1 MMKKIDINITVGGPQ
16 GGGIDTSSNMISRAF
31 AQSGYYVFGVR
42 EYHSNIKG
50 RHSYTHVRIKSERPR
65 SLKYPVDFLVAL
77 DPDSIFE
84 HLEDIG
90 PGTKIIYDSSIEKAE
105 LSQARMIMRDTARKI
120 KETLD
125 EEKFPNT
132 IAGAVQWMK
141 SKGAVPLSIPF
152 NNVVQDA
159 IKEGV
164 PSRYFNTLGAAL
176 TLAIAGVDRKYM
188 EESIRLVFAGKDKII
203 EENVRVVD
211 AAYNYCRNN
220 GLLGETLPYI
230 EHSKRFMIT
239 GNDGAAIG
247 KIMGGLR
254 MQTYYPITPASD
266 ESTIMEEHNYIKW
279 IDAEASKLKDAGV
292 VVVQTEDEISAA
304 TMASGAA
311 VTGTRAAT
319 ATSGPGFSLMA
330 EAIGFAGIDEIP
342 LVITLYQRGGPSTGL
357 PTRNGQ
363 SDLLFAMN
371 TGHGEFPRIVLSSG
385 DVEECIYDS
394 MKALNYA
401 QRYQMPVLHLIDKNL
416 ANTTDFVSLI
426 DPKKVPVMAQ
436 KLEPHGTN
444 FKRYNLDTK
453 NGISNLGAFG
463 KDIFWMTGDEHDEL
477 GHVTED
483 SDIRDRMMEKR
494 FKKLET
500 ADLEIPLEDKAI
512 LYGDPKAE
520 ITFVTWGSQKGPILD
535 VIDLL
540 KEEGINANLLYL
552 RMFIPFP
559 TKFVKEVLSK
569 AKIIIDVESNYIGQA
584 ASVIMA
590 NTGINIEN
598 RILKYNGRHMTEDEI
613 YQSAIEII
621 KNKGNKIEKVL
632 KHGA

>member
-1 MMKKIDINITVGGPQ
+1 MTKVDINITVGGPQ

-50 RHSYTHVRIKSERPR
+50 RHSYTHVRIKAERPR

-84 HLEDIG
+84 HLEDVG
-90 PGTKIIYDSSIEKAE
+90 QGSKIIYDSAIDKAE
-105 LSQARMIMRDTARKI
+105 LSQARLIMRDTAKKI
-120 KETLD
+120 KETLTD
-125 EEKFPNT
+125 DNFPNT
-132 IAGAVQWMK
+132 ISGAIAWMK
-141 SKGAVPLSIPF
+141 SRGAIPIPVPF
-152 NNVVQDA
+152 NSVVQKA
-159 IKEGV
+159 ISGGV

-176 TLAIAGVDRKYM
+176 TLAISGVNVKHMND
-188 EESIRLVFAGKDKII
+188 SIKIVFAGKESII
-203 EENVRVVD
+203 DENVAVVK
-211 AAYNYCRNN
+211 AAYDYCAENN
-220 GLLGETLPYI
+220 LAGKTLPDL
-230 EHSKRFMIT
+230 EHPTRFMLT

-247 KIMGGLR
+247 KMMGGLR
-254 MQTYYPITPASD
+254 LQTYYPITPASD

-279 IDAEASKLKDAGV
+279 VDTEATKLKESGI
-292 VVVQTEDEISAA
+292 VVVQTEDEISAI
-304 TMASGAA
+304 TMAIGAA
-311 VTGTRAAT
+311 LTGTRTST

-330 EAIGFAGIDEIP
+330 EGFSFAGISEVP
-342 LVITLYQRGGPSTGL
+342 LVVTLYQRGGPSTGL

-401 QRYQMPVLHLIDKNL
+401 HRYQMPVIHLIDKNL
-416 ANTTDFVSLI
+416 ANTSDFIPHI
-426 DPKKVPVMAQ
+426 DGRKVPVIASRFDV
-436 KLEPHGTN
+436 HGLD
-444 FKRYNLDTK
+444 FKRYNLDTT

-483 SDIRDRMMEKR
+483 SEVRDRMMVKR
-494 FKKLET
+494 FTKLKT
-500 ADLEIPLEDKAI
+500 ADKEIPMDDRAI
-512 LYGDPKAE
+512 LYGDKNAE
-520 ITFVTWGSQKGPILD
+520 VTFVTWGSQKGPILD

-540 KEEGINANLLYL
+540 AEEGIKANLLYVK
-552 RMFIPFP
+552 MFIPFP
-559 TKFVKEVLSK
+559 EEFVKKILSN
-569 AKIIIDVESNYIGQA
+569 AKLVIDVESNFLGQLA
-584 ASVIMA
+584 EVIRA
-590 NTGINIEN
+590 KTGINIES
-598 RILKYNGRHMTEDEI
+598 RILKYNGRHITEDEI
-613 YQSAIEII
+613 LSASREII
-621 KNKGNKIEKVL
+621 NNKETKVEKVL

>member
-1 MMKKIDINITVGGPQ
+1 MTIVDINITVGGPQ

-50 RHSYTHVRIKSERPR
+50 RHSYTHVRIKADRPR

-84 HLEDIG
+84 HLEDVG
-90 PGTKIIYDSSIEKAE
+90 QGSKIIYDSAIDKAE
-105 LSQARMIMRDTARKI
+105 LSQARLIMRDTAKKI
-120 KETLD
+120 KETLTD
-125 EEKFPNT
+125 DNFPNT
-132 IAGAVQWMK
+132 ISGAIAWMK
-141 SKGAVPLSIPF
+141 SRGAIPIPVPF
-152 NNVVQDA
+152 NSVVQKA
-159 IKEGV
+159 ISGGV

-176 TLAIAGVDRKYM
+176 TLAISGVNVKHMND
-188 EESIRLVFAGKDKII
+188 SIKIVFAGKESII
-203 EENVRVVD
+203 DENVAVVK
-211 AAYNYCRNN
+211 AAYDYCAENN
-220 GLLGETLPYI
+220 LAGKTLPDL
-230 EHSKRFMIT
+230 EHPTRFMLT

-247 KIMGGLR
+247 KMMGGLR
-254 MQTYYPITPASD
+254 LQTYYPITPASD

-279 IDAEASKLKDAGV
+279 VDTEATKLKESGI
-292 VVVQTEDEISAA
+292 VVVQTEDEISAI
-304 TMASGAA
+304 TMAIGAA
-311 VTGTRAAT
+311 LTGTRTST

-330 EAIGFAGIDEIP
+330 EGFSFAGTDEVP
-342 LVITLYQRGGPSTGL
+342 LVVTLYQRGGPSTGL

-401 QRYQMPVLHLIDKNL
+401 HRYQMPVIHLIDKNL
-416 ANTTDFVSLI
+416 ANTSDFIPHI
-426 DPKKVPVMAQ
+426 DGRKVPVIASR
-436 KLEPHGTN
+436 LDVHGLD
-444 FKRYNLDTK
+444 FKRYNLDTT

-483 SDIRDRMMEKR
+483 SEVRDRMMVKR
-494 FKKLET
+494 FTKLKT
-500 ADLEIPLEDKAI
+500 ADKEIPMDDRAI
-512 LYGDPKAE
+512 LYGDKNAE
-520 ITFVTWGSQKGPILD
+520 VTFVTWGSQKGPILD

-540 KEEGINANLLYL
+540 AEEGIKANLLYVK
-552 RMFIPFP
+552 MFIPFP
-559 TKFVKEVLSK
+559 EEFVKKILSN
-569 AKIIIDVESNYIGQA
+569 AKLVIDVESNFLGQLA
-584 ASVIMA
+584 EVIRA
-590 NTGINIEN
+590 KTGINIES
-598 RILKYNGRHMTEDEI
+598 RILKYNGRHITEDEI
-613 YQSAIEII
+613 LSASREII
-621 KNKGNKIEKVL
+621 NNKETKVEKVL

>member
-1 MMKKIDINITVGGPQ
+1 MTIVDINITVGGPQ

-50 RHSYTHVRIKSERPR
+50 RHSYTHVRIKANRPR

-84 HLEDIG
+84 HLEDVG
-90 PGTKIIYDSSIEKAE
+90 QGSKIIYDSAIDKAE
-105 LSQARMIMRDTARKI
+105 LSQARLIMRDTAKKI
-120 KETLD
+120 KETLTD
-125 EEKFPNT
+125 DNFPNT
-132 IAGAVQWMK
+132 ISGAIAWMK
-141 SKGAVPLSIPF
+141 SRGAIPIPVPF
-152 NNVVQDA
+152 NSVVQKA
-159 IKEGV
+159 ISGGV

-176 TLAIAGVDRKYM
+176 TLAISGVNVKHMND
-188 EESIRLVFAGKDKII
+188 SIKIVFAGKESII
-203 EENVRVVD
+203 DENVAVVK
-211 AAYNYCRNN
+211 AAYDYCAENN
-220 GLLGETLPYI
+220 LAGKTLPDL
-230 EHSKRFMIT
+230 EHPTRFMLT

-247 KIMGGLR
+247 KMMGGLR
-254 MQTYYPITPASD
+254 LQTYYPITPASD

-279 IDAEASKLKDAGV
+279 VDTEATKLKESGI
-292 VVVQTEDEISAA
+292 VVVQTEDEISAI
-304 TMASGAA
+304 TMAIGAA
-311 VTGTRAAT
+311 LTGTRTST

-330 EAIGFAGIDEIP
+330 EGFSFAGTDEVP
-342 LVITLYQRGGPSTGL
+342 LVVTLYQRGGPSTGL

-401 QRYQMPVLHLIDKNL
+401 HRYQMPVIHLIDKNL
-416 ANTTDFVSLI
+416 ANTSDFIPHI
-426 DPKKVPVMAQ
+426 DGRKVPVIASRFDV
-436 KLEPHGTN
+436 HGLD
-444 FKRYNLDTK
+444 FKRYNLDTT

-483 SDIRDRMMEKR
+483 SEVRDRMMVKR
-494 FKKLET
+494 FTKLKT
-500 ADLEIPLEDKAI
+500 ADKEIPMDDRAI
-512 LYGDPKAE
+512 LYGDKNAE
-520 ITFVTWGSQKGPILD
+520 VTFVTWGSQKGPILD

-540 KEEGINANLLYL
+540 AEEGIKANLLYVK
-552 RMFIPFP
+552 MFIPFP
-559 TKFVKEVLSK
+559 EEFVKKILSN
-569 AKIIIDVESNYIGQA
+569 AKLVIDVESNFLGQLA
-584 ASVIMA
+584 EVIRA
-590 NTGINIEN
+590 KTGINIES
-598 RILKYNGRHMTEDEI
+598 RILKYNGRHITEDEI
-613 YQSAIEII
+613 LSASREII
-621 KNKGNKIEKVL
+621 NNKETKVEKVL

>member
-1 MMKKIDINITVGGPQ
+1 MTIVDINITVGGPQ

-50 RHSYTHVRIKSERPR
+50 RHSYTHVRIKADRPR

-84 HLEDIG
+84 HLEDVG
-90 PGTKIIYDSSIEKAE
+90 QGSKIIYDSAIDKAE
-105 LSQARMIMRDTARKI
+105 LSQARLIMRDTAKKI
-120 KETLD
+120 KETLTD
-125 EEKFPNT
+125 DNFPNT
-132 IAGAVQWMK
+132 ISGAIAWMK
-141 SKGAVPLSIPF
+141 SRGAIPIPVPF
-152 NNVVQDA
+152 NSVVQKA
-159 IKEGV
+159 ISGGV

-176 TLAIAGVDRKYM
+176 TLAISGVNVKHMND
-188 EESIRLVFAGKDKII
+188 SIKIVFAGKESII
-203 EENVRVVD
+203 DENVAVVK
-211 AAYNYCRNN
+211 AAYDYCAENN
-220 GLLGETLPYI
+220 LAGKTLPDL
-230 EHSKRFMIT
+230 EHPTRFMLT

-247 KIMGGLR
+247 KMMGGLR
-254 MQTYYPITPASD
+254 LQTYYPITPASD

-279 IDAEASKLKDAGV
+279 VDTEATKLKESGI
-292 VVVQTEDEISAA
+292 VVVQTEDEISAI
-304 TMASGAA
+304 TMAIGAA
-311 VTGTRAAT
+311 LTGTRTST

-330 EAIGFAGIDEIP
+330 EGFSFAGTDEVP
-342 LVITLYQRGGPSTGL
+342 LVVTLYQRGGPSTGL

-401 QRYQMPVLHLIDKNL
+401 HRYQMPVIHLIDKNL
-416 ANTTDFVSLI
+416 ANTSDFIPHI
-426 DPKKVPVMAQ
+426 DGRKVPVIASRFDV
-436 KLEPHGTN
+436 HGLD
-444 FKRYNLDTK
+444 FKRYNLDTT

-483 SDIRDRMMEKR
+483 SEVRDRMMVKR
-494 FKKLET
+494 FTKLKT
-500 ADLEIPLEDKAI
+500 ADKEIPMDDRAI
-512 LYGDPKAE
+512 LYGDKNAE
-520 ITFVTWGSQKGPILD
+520 VTFVTWGSQKGPILD

-540 KEEGINANLLYL
+540 AEEGIKANLLYVK
-552 RMFIPFP
+552 MFIPFP
-559 TKFVKEVLSK
+559 EEFVKKILSN
-569 AKIIIDVESNYIGQA
+569 AKLVIDVESNFLGQLA
-584 ASVIMA
+584 EVIRA
-590 NTGINIEN
+590 KTGINIES
-598 RILKYNGRHMTEDEI
+598 RILKYNGRHITEDEI
-613 YQSAIEII
+613 LSASREII
-621 KNKGNKIEKVL
+621 NNKETKVEKVL